1 MARLETPA
9 QSTEWTVGILHSC
22 KSRKSWIFLDKCE
35 SSSGKDQVD
44 AILLKGYFSKFVL
57 KVIKIGS
64 QQMIGTGAE
73 ISWRYRSK
81 HRILVS
87 FIKTVPASEMP
98 IFFFFFFKPLTSCF
112 CGDLEPS
119 QDNPNDIIRGWS
131 NLPPEP
137 LKTLHNCLYRTAHYK
152 RTLDDM
158 FYF

>member
-98 IFFFFFFKPLTSCF
+98 FFFFFFQTPDFMFLWGPRAKP
-112 CGDLEPS
+112 
-119 QDNPNDIIRGWS
+119 R
-131 NLPPEP
+131 
-137 LKTLHNCLYRTAHYK
+137 
-152 RTLDDM
+152 
-158 FYF
+158 

>member
-22 KSRKSWIFLDKCE
+22 KSRKNWIFLDKCE

-64 QQMIGTGAE
+64 QQMIGTEAE

-98 IFFFFFFKPLTSCF
+98 FFLFFFSNPWLHVSVGTS
-112 CGDLEPS
+112 S
-119 QDNPNDIIRGWS
+119 QAKITRM
-131 NLPPEP
+131 
-137 LKTLHNCLYRTAHYK
+137 T
-152 RTLDDM
+152 
-158 FYF
+158 

>member
-22 KSRKSWIFLDKCE
+22 KSRKNWIFLDKCE

-64 QQMIGTGAE
+64 QQMTGTEAK

-98 IFFFFFFKPLTSCF
+98 IFFFFFSNPWLHVSVGTS
-112 CGDLEPS
+112 S
-119 QDNPNDIIRGWS
+119 QAKITRM
-131 NLPPEP
+131 
-137 LKTLHNCLYRTAHYK
+137 T
-152 RTLDDM
+152 
-158 FYF
+158 